1 MAVGQKDNTKKEETR
16 WAGRM
21 ESGKK
26 KLTEVTKAETVIAV
40 TCLSFDFLILF
51 LCFILPQLSLYR
63 TEQHHR
69 GI

>member
-1 MAVGQKDNTKKEETR
+1 MAVGQKDNTKKKR
-16 WAGRM
+16 LAGLG
-21 ESGKK
+21 EWKAGEK